1 MKVKIKLL
9 HPDAKIPQY
18 ATDGSSGFDIV
29 AIEDTAVF
37 YGHSVL
43 VKTGLSI
50 QVPKGY
56 ELQVRQRSGLSLKT
70 QLRLS
75 NGVGTI
81 DSDYTGEIMCIM
93 TLGTPGMHIIKTGE
107 RIAQGIIC
115 PVVRAEF
122 EQVHELDETERNS
135 NGFGSSGI

>member
-1 MKVKIKLL
+1 MKVKIKRL
-9 HPDAKIPQY
+9 HEDAIIPKY
-18 ATDGSSGFDIV
+18 ATIGSSGFDIS

-50 QVPKGY
+50 QVPQGY
-56 ELQVRQRSGLSLKT
+56 ELQIRQRSGLSLKT

-93 TLGTPGMHIIKTGE
+93 TLASPGMYLIKKGD

-115 PVVRAEF
+115 PVIKAEF
-122 EQVHELDETERNS
+122 EQVDSLVETDRS
-135 NGFGSSGI
+135 DCGFGSTGI